1 MDKETTIIIIAQN
14 GLKTAAAYFTSKAAK
29 LDKQVDKATDSTT
42 KSKLTKDS
50 AKTKKLAS
58 ILDAADQ
65 GLTSYLAESASD
77 E

>member
-14 GLKTAAAYFTSKAAK
+14 GLKTAATYFTAKAAK
-29 LDKQVDKATDSTT
+29 IDKQVDKATDTAT

-50 AKTKKLAS
+50 ASAKKLAS
-58 ILDAADQ
+58 ILSAADQ
-65 GLTSYLAESASD
+65 GLTSYLGESAVD